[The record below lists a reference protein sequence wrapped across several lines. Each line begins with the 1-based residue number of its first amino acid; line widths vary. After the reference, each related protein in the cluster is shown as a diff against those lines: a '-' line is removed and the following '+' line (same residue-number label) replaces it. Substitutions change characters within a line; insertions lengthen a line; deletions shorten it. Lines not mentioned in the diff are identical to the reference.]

1 MISQKTLEL
10 LNKNKIIIIC
20 VIILLFISCFNK
32 QKEITEFFL
41 NILVGEK
48 NY

>member
-20 VIILLFISCFNK
+20 VIILLFVACFNK

>member
-10 LNKNKIIIIC
+10 LNKHKVIIIC
-20 VIILLFISCFNK
+20 IIILLFISCFNK

-41 NILVGEK
+41 DILVGVK